1 MNRTADGAVIG
12 VMNRLLRL
20 AAAAA
25 AAAIAVAACS
35 SGDDS
40 TAAAP
45 SVAATTSAAA
55 PTTSAPGG
63 GEGTSSGAGAGQS
76 SGTITIQNFVFGD
89 PITVAPGAT
98 IKVTNMDVAQH
109 DAVSD
114 TGKFKTTLLKQGES
128 TTFTAPTE
136 PGTYKY
142 SCSVHANMTGIGTL
156 IVA

>member
-1 MNRTADGAVIG
+1 
-12 VMNRLLRL
+12 MNRLLRL

-25 AAAIAVAACS
+25 AAVIAVAACS

-40 TAAAP
+40 SSAAP

-63 GEGTSSGAGAGQS
+63 GEGTSSSAGED
-76 SGTITIQNFVFGD
+76 SGTITIQNFAYGD

-98 IKVTNMDVAQH
+98 IKVTNQDVAAH

-114 TGKFKTTLLKQGES
+114 DGKFKTPLLKQGES
-128 TTFTAPTE
+128 ATFTAPAE

-156 IVA
+156 VVSG